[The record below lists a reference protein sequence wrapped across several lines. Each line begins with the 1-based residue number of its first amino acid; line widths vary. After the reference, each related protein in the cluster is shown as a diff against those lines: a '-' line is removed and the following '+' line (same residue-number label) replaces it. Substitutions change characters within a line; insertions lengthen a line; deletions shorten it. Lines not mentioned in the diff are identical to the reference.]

1 MNHGIP
7 LTTLENYKIIK
18 IIGKGAF
25 AKVTLAEHVLTG
37 RKVAIKIIDKSHM
50 QDQNLRKKVLM
61 EVFIQ
66 KKIRHKNIIRLFEV
80 FEGNN
85 HLFIVLEYGSGD
97 NK

>member
-1 MNHGIP
+1 
-7 LTTLENYKIIK
+7 
-18 IIGKGAF
+18 
-25 AKVTLAEHVLTG
+25 
-37 RKVAIKIIDKSHM
+37 M